1 MDCPRCGATDV
12 TSPECPA
19 CGVLVAKARSAR
31 PRPER
36 AAVDTTGPAAWRSLL
51 LPGLGFAL
59 LAAAAVWHLRRI
71 PADDPAG
78 SHRAPVSA
86 AADDGAA
93 AAPALADLPPPAP
106 IQAPPPPPI
115 VLDQGAAAASAQ
127 VAADQAIGDGLS
139 ARLRARQPMSPDDL
153 RAAEGLYARYPV
165 AVRGLLEAVLL
176 SLAAAEARARRF
188 DAAEALAERAVGVA
202 PDSPVSRRAL
212 LDVRLGQG
220 DWASAEEAGRALL
233 ALSPGDTGAAQ
244 GLALALMRQD
254 RTREAIELLKAFLE
268 AHPDGQARAM
278 LERIQREQAPE
289 QTFDEAKLAHFHVR
303 FDGEAHEEVGREI
316 LRALERHYATL
327 ARTFDYQP
335 SQPVPVILLSSE
347 SYYTAT
353 GAPAWSGGQY
363 DSFDGRV
370 RIPIGGLTASLAPEL
385 DQTLIHELTHSFV
398 NDLSRGAAPRELH
411 EGLAQYMEGRRLD
424 ELDAE
429 RLRALADGRLR
440 GVSGFYFSALGLV
453 EELLAQR
460 SQGGINDVL
469 RAMSTSGVDE
479 AFRGVYGR
487 DMAGMQ
493 RQAREKLKQRHG
505 S

>member
-1 MDCPRCGATDV
+1 
-12 TSPECPA
+12 
-19 CGVLVAKARSAR
+19 VLVAKARSAR

-36 AAVDTTGPAAWRSLL
+36 AAPVAPAGPPAWRSLL

-59 LAAAAVWHLRRI
+59 LAAAAVWHLRRT
-71 PADDPAG
+71 PADEPAAP
-78 SHRAPVSA
+78 RAAAVSA
-86 AADDGAA
+86 PADDGAA
-93 AAPALADLPPPAP
+93 AAPAMPDLPPAP
-106 IQAPPPPPI
+106 IQPPPPPI
-115 VLDQGAAAASAQ
+115 VLDQGALAAANAQ
-127 VAADQAIGDGLS
+127 VAADQAIGDRLS
-139 ARLRARQPMSPDDL
+139 ARLRARAPMSPEDL
-153 RAAEGLYARYPV
+153 RAAEALYARYPV

-176 SLAAAEARARRF
+176 SLAATEQQARRF
-188 DAAEALAERAVGVA
+188 DAAEALAERAVGIA

-220 DWASAEEAGRALL
+220 DWVGAEEAGRALV
-233 ALSPGDTGAAQ
+233 ALSPADAAAAQ
-244 GLALALMRQD
+244 RLALALLRQD
-254 RTREAIELLKAFLE
+254 RTREATELLKAFLE
-268 AHPDGQARAM
+268 AHRDGETSAM
-278 LERIQREQAPE
+278 LARILREQAPE
-289 QTFDEAKLAHFHVR
+289 QAFDEARLAHFHVR

-335 SQPVPVILLSSE
+335 SQPVPVILLSRD

-370 RIPIGGLTASLAPEL
+370 RIPIGGLTASLAPDL
-385 DQTLIHELTHSFV
+385 DQTLVHELTHSFV

-424 ELDAE
+424 QLDAE

-469 RAMSTSGVDE
+469 RAMATSGVDD

-493 RQAREKLKQRHG
+493 RQAQEKLKQRHG